1 MQVLALYHMKGGVG
15 KTAAAVNLAYL
26 AAQSGARTLLCDLDP
41 QASATYYFRIQP
53 KLKAKQKVFARGGKH
68 LEKSIKATDFA
79 HLDLL
84 PGALSHRHLTEVFQ
98 QAKHPARCL
107 HRSLAALRD
116 EYQYVILDCPSGV
129 SLMAQ
134 NVFYAADYV
143 LIPVVPSPLSVHA
156 YQQLRTFYTKH
167 GYDLNKLRTFFSM
180 VERQKKL
187 HQSVMRE
194 LTASHP
200 EALPQ
205 AIPYLVDVENMGIH
219 REPVLVSVPH
229 SRASQAYEQLW
240 TAMEALLNQAHP
252 GSPPAPADL
261 ADLVDLADRQSQP
274 DQNRSRAESSDQSP
288 QSTSETLPQPAV
300 AVSAALKSAK

>member
-15 KTAAAVNLAYL
+15 KTAAAVNLSYL

-41 QASATYYFRIQP
+41 QASATYYFRVQP
-53 KLKAKQKVFARGGKH
+53 KLKAKKRVFARSGKP

-79 HLDLL
+79 RLELL

-98 QAKHPARCL
+98 QAKHPTRCL
-107 HRSLAALRD
+107 HRSLAVLQD

-129 SLMAQ
+129 SLVAQ
-134 NVFYAADYV
+134 NVFYTADYV
-143 LIPVVPSPLSVHA
+143 LIPIVPSPLSVHA

-167 GYDLNKLRTFFSM
+167 GYNPDKLRTFFSM

-187 HQSVMRE
+187 HRSVMRE

-219 REPVLVSVPH
+219 REPVLVSLPQ
-229 SRASQAYEQLW
+229 SRASQAYERLW
-240 TAMEALLNQAHP
+240 TAVETLLNQAQP
-252 GSPPAPADL
+252 GSPPAL
-261 ADLVDLADRQSQP
+261 ADPDGLAARQSQP
-274 DQNRSRAESSDQSP
+274 GQDRSMAESSEQP
-288 QSTSETLPQPAV
+288 PRSTPETPPQPAV
-300 AVSAALKSAK
+300 AEPAALKSAK

>member
-1 MQVLALYHMKGGVG
+1 MHVLALYHMKGGVG
-15 KTAAAVNLAYL
+15 KTSAAVNLSYL
-26 AAQSGARTLLCDLDP
+26 AARSGAQTLLCDLDP

-53 KLKAKQKVFARGGKH
+53 KLKAKKNVFARSGKQ

-84 PGALSHRHLTEVFQ
+84 PGALSHRHLTAVFQ

-107 HRSLAALRD
+107 HRSLATLRD

-129 SLMAQ
+129 GLIAQ

-143 LIPVVPSPLSVHA
+143 LVPIVPSPLSVHA

-167 GYDLNKLRTFFSM
+167 GYNPNKLQTFFSM
-180 VERQKKL
+180 VEGQKKL
-187 HQSVMRE
+187 HRSIMQE

-205 AIPYLVDVENMGIH
+205 TIPYLVDVENMGIH
-219 REPVLVSVPH
+219 REPVLASLPH
-229 SRASQAYEQLW
+229 SRASQAYERLW
-240 TAMEALLNQAHP
+240 TVLETLFNQAHP
-252 GSPPAPADL
+252 GSLPGRAA
-261 ADLVDLADRQSQP
+261 RHSQP
-274 DQNRSRAESSDQSP
+274 GQDHSGAESSEQSP
-288 QSTSETLPQPAV
+288 QSPPETLPQPA
-300 AVSAALKSAK
+300 AATPAALKPAQ

>member
-1 MQVLALYHMKGGVG
+1 MQVLALYHLKGGVG
-15 KTAAAVNLAYL
+15 KTAAAVNLSYL
-26 AAQSGARTLLCDLDP
+26 AARSGARTLLCDLDP

-53 KLKAKQKVFARGGKH
+53 RLKAKKKVFAPGGKS

-79 HLDLL
+79 RLDLL

-98 QAKHPARCL
+98 QAKHPAHCL
-107 HRSLAALRD
+107 YRSLAALRD

-129 SLMAQ
+129 SLIAQ
-134 NVFYAADYV
+134 NVFYAADCI
-143 LIPVVPSPLSVHA
+143 LIPIVPSPLSVHA

-167 GYDLNKLRTFFSM
+167 GDNPNKLRTFFSM

-187 HQSVMRE
+187 HRSVMQE

-219 REPVLVSVPH
+219 REPVLVSLPH

-240 TAMEALLNQAHP
+240 TAVETLLNQARP
-252 GSPPAPADL
+252 SSLPAL
-261 ADLVDLADRQSQP
+261 ADPAGLAARQSQP
-274 DQNRSRAESSDQSP
+274 GQDRSKAESSGQSP
-288 QSTSETLPQPAV
+288 RSTPETPPQPA
-300 AVSAALKSAK
+300 AATPAALKSAK

>member
-15 KTAAAVNLAYL
+15 KTTAAVNLSYL

-53 KLKAKQKVFARGGKH
+53 KLKAKKKVFAPGGKP
-68 LEKSIKATDFA
+68 LEKSIKATDFTR
-79 HLDLL
+79 LDLL

-107 HRSLAALRD
+107 HRSLAALQD

-156 YQQLRTFYTKH
+156 YQQLQTFYTKH
-167 GYDLNKLRTFFSM
+167 GYNPHKLRTFFSM

-187 HQSVMRE
+187 HRSVMQE
-194 LTASHP
+194 LIASHP

-219 REPVLVSVPH
+219 REPVLVSLPQ

-240 TAMEALLNQAHP
+240 AAIEALLNQAHP
-252 GSPPAPADL
+252 GSLPARAGPAGL
-261 ADLVDLADRQSQP
+261 AARQSQSGR
-274 DQNRSRAESSDQSP
+274 DHSRAESSEQSP
-288 QSTSETLPQPAV
+288 RSAHETPPQPA
-300 AVSAALKSAK
+300 AATPAALKSAK

>member
-26 AAQSGARTLLCDLDP
+26 AAQSGARTLLCYLDS

-53 KLKAKQKVFARGGKH
+53 ELKAKQKVFAPSGKQ

-98 QAKHPARCL
+98 QAKRPARCL
-107 HRSLAALRD
+107 HRSLAALRN

-167 GYDLNKLRTFFSM
+167 GYNPHKLRTFFSM

-187 HQSVMRE
+187 HQSVMQE

-240 TAMEALLNQAHP
+240 TAMEALLINQSHP
-252 GSPPAPADL
+252 VPLPVL
-261 ADLVDLADRQSQP
+261 ADPDGLAARQSQP
-274 DQNRSRAESSDQSP
+274 DQDRSRAESSDQSP

-300 AVSAALKSAK
+300 ATPPAAPKSAK

>member
-15 KTAAAVNLAYL
+15 KTAAAVNLSYL

-53 KLKAKQKVFARGGKH
+53 TLKAKQKVFARDGKQ

-84 PGALSHRHLTEVFQ
+84 PGALSHRHLTAVFQ

-107 HRSLAALRD
+107 RRSLAALRD
-116 EYQYVILDCPSGV
+116 EYQYVLLDCPSGV
-129 SLMAQ
+129 SLIAQ
-134 NVFYAADYV
+134 NVFSAADCV
-143 LIPVVPSPLSVHA
+143 LIPIVPSPLSVHA

-167 GYDLNKLRTFFSM
+167 GYNPHRLRTFFSM

-187 HQSVMRE
+187 HQSVMQE
-194 LTASHP
+194 LTASRP
-200 EALPQ
+200 EALSQ

-219 REPVLVSVPH
+219 REPVLVSAPH
-229 SRASQAYEQLW
+229 SPASRAYEQLW
-240 TAMEALLNQAHP
+240 TEIEAILNQAHP
-252 GSPPAPADL
+252 DATPALAAPADR
-261 ADLVDLADRQSQP
+261 AAQHAQSG
-274 DQNRSRAESSDQSP
+274 QNRSRAG
-288 QSTSETLPQPAV
+288 
-300 AVSAALKSAK
+300 SAE

>member
-41 QASATYYFRIQP
+41 QASATYYFRIKP
-53 KLKAKQKVFARGGKH
+53 KLKAKKNVFARGGKY
-68 LEKSIKATDFA
+68 LAASIKATDFA

-107 HRSLAALRD
+107 YRSLAALRD

-134 NVFYAADYV
+134 NVFYVADYV

-156 YQQLRTFYTKH
+156 YQQLRSFYIKH
-167 GYDLNKLRTFFSM
+167 DYNPNKLRTFFSM

-187 HQSVMRE
+187 HRSVMQE
-194 LTASHP
+194 LIASQP

-240 TAMEALLNQAHP
+240 TAMEALLNQSHP
-252 GSPPAPADL
+252 GPLPTL
-261 ADLVDLADRQSQP
+261 ADSDGLAARQSQP
-274 DQNRSRAESSDQSP
+274 DQNRSRTESSDQSP

-300 AVSAALKSAK
+300 ATPAAPKSAK